1 MRKLTCLIIFLA
13 IGIGVP
19 KVILAEGIKFYIDP
33 DYDISAR
40 EELTAELVKTTPKL
54 YIYIEKSWWDSNGY
68 LKQNEIL
75 QKLDS
80 LSQEFEN
87 KIYPNLTSIFGSE
100 WKPGIDGDE
109 RITFLFHQMKEGA
122 GGYFR
127 SADEYLK
134 LQFPQSNEKEML
146 YLTVARIDDPILKSL
161 LSHEFT
167 HLITFNQ
174 KEKKHNVSEEVWLN
188 EARAEYAPTILGYD
202 SVFVGSNLERRV
214 KDFLESSSDS
224 LTEWLNKK
232 SDYGVINI
240 FAQYLVD
247 HYGIGIL
254 SDSMRS
260 GLVGI
265 HSINEALKKNGFT
278 EDFSQIFTD
287 WTIAVLLND
296 CSLSQKYCY
305 LSQNLKNLRLNPS
318 LNLLPL
324 SGKSS
329 LSVADVTKN
338 WSGNWQ
344 KFIGGNGVLKLN
356 FESLA
361 GLNFQVPYLVQD
373 KDGKYSI
380 NFLSLD
386 KNQKGELYIPD
397 FGTQNRSLT
406 IIPSLQTKISG
417 FDGPEGTYPFTFVV
431 SAVERTPAQEAE
443 LVKELLTKIDFLQK
457 EIAKVQTQINAILGK
472 KTISCQQLVNNLYFG
487 MQSPEVSCLQEFLKS
502 QGSEIYPEGLTTGY
516 FGVLTQAA
524 VIRFQEKY
532 ASEILT
538 PLGLDKGTGLVGSA
552 TRAKINEILGK

>member
-109 RITFLFHQMKEGA
+109 RITLLFHQMKEGA

-174 KEKKHNVSEEVWLN
+174 KEKKHNISEEVWLN
-188 EARAEYAPTILGYD
+188 ECRAEYAPTILGYD

-214 KDFLESSSDS
+214 KDFLESPSDS

-232 SDYGVINI
+232 SDYGVINL
-240 FAQYLVD
+240 FTQYLVD

-417 FDGPEGTYPFTFVV
+417 FDGPEGTYLFTFVV

-516 FGVLTQAA
+516 FGFLTQAA